1 MKTNRL
7 RNYSAGILWQKYIS
21 LLLAAFVFV
30 LGMLVGRTADAAKIT
45 ADDVSRT
52 VTIQPRLSSNE
63 KKTAPIKMRVMIEN
77 IDLKASKT
85 FSLRQILSR

>member
-21 LLLAAFVFV
+21 LLLIAFVFV
-30 LGMLVGRTADAAKIT
+30 LGMLGGGTADAAKIT

-52 VTIQPRLSSNE
+52 ATIELRA
-63 KKTAPIKMRVMIEN
+63 KKGEDKPTKTVPIKMTVKLEKI
-77 IDLKASKT
+77 
-85 FSLRQILSR
+85 